1 MNNSNN
7 TTGNNTGS
15 NTGNNTSINN
25 SIHGNNYG
33 SKDGNNTNNTNS
45 GSSNI
50 GIGNRNENIGKNEKR
65 PDSMRSDGGTN
76 SLSSTVL
83 SENEMNDLKRIQNNE
98 RERIIFLR
106 AALQLLDECDE
117 DNNPKK
123 TSGENTDKTRSI
135 YNTSDF
141 FRSKS
146 KPTNSSSQ
154 NLQINKKSSTRVLRE
169 DNIRFGWLKK
179 ASKGGTF
186 ASVSSLWKAKFVE
199 LRHGVF
205 SYEDDFSG
213 KKKVQKKN
221 ITLSSDVC
229 FCQVIKMRDKD
240 GDFVFEL
247 SMRGGSRRL
256 WQAASLRDRNSW
268 ITAINQAMIRSPER
282 FLEPSIPTL
291 NTPNMTMKLLLDQS
305 VSTNQMHTGAYT
317 NTQANSSFS
326 NNNNSYS
333 NNSQNNNF
341 SSNFSSTSQNNSHTS
356 LTSSVGAAAPYAD
369 EISRFFS
376 IMLVIKSVESVEHY
390 RDIIDQLRSIHLKI
404 TVPVFFVKSQSN
416 AKSFGSSILSSES
429 SSSSEKCTTPRR

>member
-1 MNNSNN
+1 
-7 TTGNNTGS
+7 
-15 NTGNNTSINN
+15 
-25 SIHGNNYG
+25 
-33 SKDGNNTNNTNS
+33 
-45 GSSNI
+45 
-50 GIGNRNENIGKNEKR
+50 
-65 PDSMRSDGGTN
+65 
-76 SLSSTVL
+76 
-83 SENEMNDLKRIQNNE
+83 
-98 RERIIFLR
+98 
-106 AALQLLDECDE
+106 
-117 DNNPKK
+117 
-123 TSGENTDKTRSI
+123 
-135 YNTSDF
+135 
-141 FRSKS
+141 
-146 KPTNSSSQ
+146 
-154 NLQINKKSSTRVLRE
+154 
-169 DNIRFGWLKK
+169 
-179 ASKGGTF
+179 
-186 ASVSSLWKAKFVE
+186 
-199 LRHGVF
+199 
-205 SYEDDFSG
+205 
-213 KKKVQKKN
+213 
-221 ITLSSDVC
+221 
-229 FCQVIKMRDKD
+229 MRDKD